1 MDIPVLIGSLVGTS
15 VLVCCILIVVTCA
28 CYRNRIKKEE
38 TMFNRQEHLN
48 HTQHAVPSPGKFGD
62 MIRDYFREQESK
74 ESDVFHIEKIELH
87 AENGHLSEHD
97 IARGHKTNQSI
108 LGESDFGSEK
118 CIRVSTTETTRGYM
132 GRAIKCSSARSLY
145 TSSDLAI
152 ADLTED
158 PLHDIYKEL
167 RDFED
172 SNTDSDE
179 DTNDIIGSTNTIY
192 TGQQS
197 EESDE
202 EMYPPVEE
210 RAKTPI
216 EEVDKFYN
224 PKQMYPSV
232 EMPKSQLKSRDKLN
246 NFYQMDDLS
255 ILVDSNICSDSVI
268 DTSELSSV
276 RFHISTHTEEALSI
290 SIEVENEINEINDTT
305 EGELKLN
312 DSERCTNQNVSN
324 DTYSAEHIIIDEEKL
339 TEQSILNAKNDNASN
354 GEHSIS
360 EKKGN
365 SKLLSDQDD
374 VNQTSGVHDKL
385 IEQNNV
391 SPISVSCEELTE
403 QTNINRSGS
412 YSIFS
417 TDNTDCTN
425 ATMCSDLDAVTD
437 IIKKYA
443 DQKKSNTVADNE
455 KQPENTILTNGYLK
469 SFTRKEKNYDTID
482 KKDIQKKPVK
492 RRKGKIPQASNAL
505 KISDYTRPSIPIN
518 SPIHSKVQRG
528 HAFLERL
535 YLEEKFRQKPEAVQS
550 NTDLARK
557 RKRGDSIVKKS
568 KSLSQP
574 VVLPHGTSPSTQS
587 GDIQLKSSLSSAKKV
602 NKKRSIS
609 FKSPEPTPDS
619 WMRGLMD
626 TSGEHKKTRVIN
638 TPSTAC
644 NNVEPVSLSHILFYG
659 ELL

>member
-15 VLVCCILIVVTCA
+15 VLVCCIIIVMTCV
-28 CYRNRIKKEE
+28 CYRIRIKKEE
-38 TMFNRQEHLN
+38 PTFIRKEHHN
-48 HTQHAVPSPGKFGD
+48 HRQHAAPSPGKFGD
-62 MIRDYFREQESK
+62 MIRDYFREQENK
-74 ESDVFHIEKIELH
+74 ESDVFHIGTIEQN
-87 AENGHLSEHD
+87 AENGNLTKLD
-97 IARGHKTNQSI
+97 IARGHQMNQSL
-108 LGESDFGSEK
+108 LGESDCGSEK
-118 CIRVSTTETTRGYM
+118 CASVGTTGTTTGYM

-152 ADLTED
+152 ADLTDD

-167 RDFED
+167 RDLDD

-192 TGQQS
+192 TGHQS
-197 EESDE
+197 EESDTE
-202 EMYPPVEE
+202 NYPPVEE
-210 RAKTPI
+210 RAKTPFQ
-216 EEVDKFYN
+216 EVDKFYN
-224 PKQMYPSV
+224 PKQMYPPVKERS
-232 EMPKSQLKSRDKLN
+232 KSQFKSIDKLN
-246 NFYQMDDLS
+246 NCYQVDDLS
-255 ILVDSNICSDSVI
+255 ILDSNICSDSVI

-290 SIEVENEINEINDTT
+290 SIEVDNEMNDTT

-312 DSERCTNQNVSN
+312 DSERCTNQTVSS

-339 TEQSILNAKNDNASN
+339 TEQSILNARNVNASN
-354 GEHSIS
+354 GEHSMS
-360 EKKGN
+360 EIREN
-365 SKLLSDQDD
+365 AKLLSDQDD

-391 SPISVSCEELTE
+391 SQISESGEELTE
-403 QTNINRSGS
+403 QTNVNRSSS

-437 IIKKYA
+437 KKYT

-455 KQPENTILTNGYLK
+455 KQTENTILTNGYLK
-469 SFTRKEKNYDTID
+469 SFTKKEKNYDTID

-492 RRKGKIPQASNAL
+492 RRKGKIPQASNTL
-505 KISDYTRPSIPIN
+505 KISDYTRPSILIS

-557 RKRGDSIVKKS
+557 RKLGDSIVKNR

-574 VVLPHGTSPSTQS
+574 VVLQHGTSPSTQP
-587 GDIQLKSSLSSAKKV
+587 GDIQLKSSLSSANKV

-626 TSGEHKKTRVIN
+626 TSAEHNKTRVIN
-638 TPSTAC
+638 TPSTAS
-644 NNVEPVSLSHILFYG
+644 NIVEPVSLSQILFYG